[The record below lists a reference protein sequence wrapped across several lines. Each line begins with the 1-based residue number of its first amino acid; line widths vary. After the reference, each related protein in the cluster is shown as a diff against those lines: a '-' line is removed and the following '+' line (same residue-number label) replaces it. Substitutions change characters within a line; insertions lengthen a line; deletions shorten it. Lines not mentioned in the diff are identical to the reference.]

1 MANFKVANHVVLINK
16 RPAIYALVCVIL
28 FVFCSCVQK
37 KDAKTDTEGSAIA
50 KPNIIIV
57 FTDDQGYGDLGYHGN
72 PIVKTPNLDA
82 FAKQSLELTNFHVGT
97 TCAPTRAGLM
107 TGRNANRNNAW
118 HTIAGCSILLEDEE
132 LMPEVFER
140 NGYQTT
146 MFGKWHLGDNY
157 PFRPHDR
164 GFQTAFYHGGGGVQ
178 QTPDYWNNDY
188 FDDTYFRNGTPE
200 KVSGYCTDVWFDEAI
215 AFTKKQDSEPFFM
228 YLALNAAH
236 GPFNVP
242 KNYAEMYASAAL
254 TDTQKRFYGMIS
266 NIDDNF
272 GRLVKHLKETDQFDN
287 TIIIF
292 STDNGTAAGIR
303 NVHGSDEVLGYN
315 AGLRGTKG
323 SHYDGGHMVPFFI
336 SWPDGN
342 ISQKVKNNDLVA
354 HVDILPTLA
363 QLVGI
368 PFTPK
373 KVLDGKSMVA
383 TLRGKDTDPERML
396 VVDTQRNQL
405 PEKGR
410 NPCVMQAEWRLVNGT
425 ELYNTLEDP
434 GQQNDISN
442 MHQDRVKK
450 MQDFYEQWW
459 ASIQPE
465 IRYAEIP
472 LGNNEANPVMITI
485 HDLHTQDNLPWN
497 QVHIRKGETDPDG
510 YYSVKVVEDGSYKF
524 KLFRYP
530 PESGLALNASTNEI
544 PASNFANGLP
554 EGRKI
559 HPEKAMITLDDV
571 VIQTQVDQEE
581 SFAVIETELTNGS
594 YQLKSNFITSDGKSI
609 PAYYTQIVKL
619 NP

>member
-1 MANFKVANHVVLINK
+1 MVNFKIPIDLVLIRK
-16 RPAIYALVCVIL
+16 LPGKYFLAFTILLVLIACG
-28 FVFCSCVQK
+28 QK
-37 KDAKTDTEGSAIA
+37 KDAKTDVEGLVTI
-50 KPNIIIV
+50 KPNVIIV
-57 FTDDQGYGDLGYHGN
+57 FTDDQGYGDLAYHGN
-72 PIVKTPNLDA
+72 PIVKTPNLDI
-82 FAKQSLELTNFHVGT
+82 FAEQSLELTNFHVGT

-132 LMPEVFER
+132 LMPQVFER
-140 NGYQTT
+140 NGYQTA

-157 PFRPHDR
+157 PFRPQDR

-188 FDDTYFRNGTPE
+188 FDDTYFRNGTPQ

-215 AFTKKQDSEPFFM
+215 AFTKKQDNEPYFM

-242 KNYAEMYASAAL
+242 EKYAKMYASAAL

-272 GRLVKHLKETDQFDN
+272 GRLVSHLKETDQFDN

-292 STDNGTAAGIR
+292 TTDNGTAAGIK
-303 NVHGSDEVLGYN
+303 NVDGSGEVLGFN

-323 SHYDGGHMVPFFI
+323 SHYDGGHMVPFFM

-363 QLVGI
+363 ELVGI
-368 PFTPK
+368 SFIPK
-373 KVLDGKSMVA
+373 KVLDGKSMAA
-383 TLRGKDTDPERML
+383 TLRGLDTNPERML

-425 ELYNTLEDP
+425 ELYNTTEDP

-459 ASIQPE
+459 ASIQPD

-472 LGNNEANPVMITI
+472 LGNNDANPVMITI

-510 YYSVKVVEDGSYKF
+510 YYSVKVVEDGNYGF

-530 PESGLALNASTNEI
+530 PESGLSLNAATNEI
-544 PASNFANGLP
+544 AGSNFADGLP

-559 HPEKAMITLDDV
+559 NPEKAMITFGDKV
-571 VIQTQVDQEE
+571 MQTQVVQDEL
-581 SFAVIETELTNGS
+581 FAVMEGELEKGS

-609 PAYYTQIVKL
+609 PAYYTQIEKL